1 MSKVKCDSCGQVIKI
16 PVTDEIKGK
25 TIQFRCKNKAC
36 GEIMKYKVPMVTG
49 RAEDV
54 TIIQGSKT
62 TKKVAQLQLK
72 KSEFGESQVFA
83 LQTGKSIIGR
93 KSSTKKVDVEIN
105 STDTSMSRQHC
116 SIEEYVDK
124 QQVVFHII
132 SDANSKAGTFLN
144 DKKLHPIDELY
155 LEEND
160 EIRLG
165 RSTLIYKTS

>member
-25 TIQFRCKNKAC
+25 TIQFRCKNEAC
-36 GEIMKYKVPMVTG
+36 GVIMKYKVPMITG

-62 TKKVAQLQLK
+62 TKKVAKLQLK
-72 KSEFGESQVFA
+72 KNEFGESQLFA
-83 LQTGKSIIGR
+83 LQKGKSIIGR
-93 KSSTKKVDVEIN
+93 KSSTKKVDIEIN
-105 STDTSMSRQHC
+105 SSDAAMSRQHC

-124 QQVVFHII
+124 VHRVFYII
-132 SDANSKAGTFLN
+132 SDADSKAGTFLN
-144 DKKLHPIDELY
+144 GMKLHPIDEIY

-160 EIRLG
+160 KIRLG
-165 RSTLIYKTS
+165 RSTLIYKTT